1 MSFDTGPG
9 GGTRL
14 MVNHHHADISPLA
27 RAESKERMLRAW
39 RRVTLVATLTGT
51 AAIAAQLAA
60 VVPAQAAT
68 PTITVAATSRI
79 HAVTGDVFVI
89 FKSSKYGS
97 ARIHGT
103 ITSVTAGE
111 VATLYAQRFP
121 YTTAARPVR
130 SITLSATGPTAK
142 YSFTVAPTL
151 ATRYQ
156 VKVFARKSATTPLA
170 TSARKNLY
178 VLANWSYA
186 EGKNCGRPVCR
197 ETFHIYTILPRSTL
211 GVEMSKHLYPYV
223 GVNLSTASGTP
234 PPPKW
239 LYLNAGHPSV
249 SAARRISATEFETT
263 LTFSVTVG
271 NDAYYLDWSWCAKDT
286 LRRDGLGLPGSHGCG
301 ARRVLRTVSY
311 LG

>member
-89 FKSSKYGS
+89 FKDSKYGS

-103 ITSVTAGE
+103 ITAVTAGE

-121 YTTAARPVR
+121 YTTAAKPVR
-130 SITLSATGPTAK
+130 SITLSATAPTAT

-151 ATRYQ
+151 ATRDQ
-156 VKVFARKSATTPLA
+156 VKLFARKGATVPLA
-170 TSARKNLY
+170 TSARQSLY
-178 VLANWSYA
+178 VAADGYFTG
-186 EGKNCGRPVCR
+186 GKNCGRPVCR
-197 ETFHIYTILPRSTL
+197 LTLHIYTFVPRSTL
-211 GVEMSKHLYPYV
+211 GLEMSKHLYTYL
-223 GVNLSTASGTP
+223 GVKLSTATGTP

-239 LYLNAGHPSV
+239 LYLNAGHPKV
-249 SAARRISATEFETT
+249 SAARRISATEFELT
-263 LTFSVTVG
+263 LTYSVTVG
-271 NDAYYLDWSWCAKDT
+271 NDGYYIEWNWCTKDT
-286 LRRDGLGLPGSHGCG
+286 QHRDGLGLPGSHGCG
-301 ARRVLRTVSY
+301 ASRIQPNVSY

>member
-9 GGTRL
+9 GGTWL
-14 MVNHHHADISPLA
+14 MVDHHHAETSPLM
-27 RAESKERMLRAW
+27 RAESKDRMRRAW
-39 RRVTLVATLTGT
+39 RRVTLAAALTGS

-68 PTITVAATSRI
+68 PVITVAATSRI
-79 HAVTGDVFVI
+79 PAVTGDVFVI

-103 ITSVTAGE
+103 VTGVTAGE

-121 YTTAARPVR
+121 YSTAARPVR
-130 SITLSATGPTAK
+130 SITLSATGPTAG
-142 YSFTVAPTL
+142 YSFAVAPTL

-170 TSARKNLY
+170 TSARQNLY
-178 VLANWSYA
+178 VVADGYFTG
-186 EGKNCGRPVCR
+186 GKNCGRPVCR
-197 ETFHIYTILPRSTL
+197 MTLHVYTIVPRSAL

-223 GVNLSTASGTP
+223 GLKLTTATGTP

-239 LYLNAGHPSV
+239 LYLNAGHASV
-249 SAARRISATEFETT
+249 SGARRISATEFEMT
-263 LTFSVTVG
+263 LTFSATVG
-271 NDAYYLDWSWCAKDT
+271 NDGYYLQWNWCTKDT
-286 LRRDGLGLPGSHGCG
+286 LHRDGLGLPGSHGCG
-301 ARRVLRTVSY
+301 ASRIRPTVSY

>member
-1 MSFDTGPG
+1 
-9 GGTRL
+9 
-14 MVNHHHADISPLA
+14 MVDHHHADTSPLT

-51 AAIAAQLAA
+51 AAIAAQLTA

-79 HAVTGDVFVI
+79 PAVTGDVFVI
-89 FKSSKYGS
+89 FKDSKYGS

-103 ITSVTAGE
+103 ITGVTAGE

-121 YTTAARPVR
+121 YSTAAKPAR
-130 SITLSATGPTAK
+130 SVTLSATGPAAT

-170 TSARKNLY
+170 TSARQTLY
-178 VLANWSYA
+178 VVADGYFTG
-186 EGKNCGRPVCR
+186 GKNCGRPVCR
-197 ETFHIYTILPRSTL
+197 MTLHVYTYVPRTDL
-211 GVEMSKHLYPYV
+211 ATEMSKHLYPYV
-223 GVNLSTASGTP
+223 GLNLTTGSGYP
-234 PPPKW
+234 PAPKW
-239 LYLNAGHPSV
+239 LYLNAQHASV
-249 SAARRISATEFETT
+249 TAARRISATEFETT
-263 LTFSVTVG
+263 ITFAARVG
-271 NDAYYLDWSWCAKDT
+271 NDAYYLQWNWCLKDT
-286 LRRDGLGLPGSHGCG
+286 QHKDGLGLPGTHGCG
-301 ARRVLRTVSY
+301 ASRIRSNVSY